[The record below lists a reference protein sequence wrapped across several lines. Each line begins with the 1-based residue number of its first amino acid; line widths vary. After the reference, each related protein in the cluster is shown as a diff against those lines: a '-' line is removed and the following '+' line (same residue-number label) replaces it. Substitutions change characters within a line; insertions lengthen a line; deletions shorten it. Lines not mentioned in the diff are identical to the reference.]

1 MEAIGTIKA
10 IFDTQRVS
18 DKFQKREFV
27 LTTEASTPYPQHV
40 LFQVTQDKCNVLD
53 NFSEGREVKIQFN
66 LRGKEYNGKKGTQY
80 FNSLDCWKID
90 DNTKF

>member
-1 MEAIGTIKA
+1 MEVSGTIKA

-40 LFQVTQDKCNVLD
+40 QFQVTQDKCGLLD
-53 NFSEGREVKIQFN
+53 NFSEGQEVKIQFN
-66 LRGKEYNGKKGTQY
+66 LRGREYNGKKGAQY
-80 FNSLDCWKID
+80 FNSLDCWRIE
-90 DNTKF
+90 DNTNF